1 MCVYTAPLRHVQ
13 APEFVARAE
22 AVVRALARGT
32 TNRILGR
39 QQAAGSLLE
48 ASGSSGQLLAAV
60 RVAHTALQAA
70 LSGGLQ
76 QQAPLS
82 ARQLVQSVLP
92 HACQLATA
100 LQAYWQRPEQQVGDR
115 LAVARAA
122 AARSCAYLRCANL
135 AGVGSPAAGQGGG
148 SLRCSGCKAVWYCGT
163 VCSHADW
170 RQGGH
175 RRVCAALAAERQA
188 ARQQRQVT

>member
-60 RVAHTALQAA
+60 R
-70 LSGGLQ
+70 
-76 QQAPLS
+76 
-82 ARQLVQSVLP
+82 
-92 HACQLATA
+92 
-100 LQAYWQRPEQQVGDR
+100 
-115 LAVARAA
+115 
-122 AARSCAYLRCANL
+122 
-135 AGVGSPAAGQGGG
+135 
-148 SLRCSGCKAVWYCGT
+148 
-163 VCSHADW
+163 
-170 RQGGH
+170 
-175 RRVCAALAAERQA
+175 
-188 ARQQRQVT
+188 RQQTRQDARRSAGDGS